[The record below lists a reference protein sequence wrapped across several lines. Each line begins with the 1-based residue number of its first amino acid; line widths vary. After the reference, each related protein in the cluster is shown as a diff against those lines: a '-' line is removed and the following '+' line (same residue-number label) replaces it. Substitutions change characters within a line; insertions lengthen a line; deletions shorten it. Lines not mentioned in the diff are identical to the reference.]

1 MSEAHGVTLTR
12 LSGLS
17 ARLVSHDWA
26 WANDNAVAIAAHW
39 ERRLAESPRMFDG
52 RVLLSCG
59 CSIRDGFCEMLYFET
74 RFSNFLS
81 FRESGLS
88 DPQVA
93 NAFAAIVPVTGDGA
107 ILLGEMAPHTA
118 NAGKIY
124 FPCGTPDPDD
134 LRPGGIVDLAG
145 SAEREFTEETGLRL
159 PREAEPSPWV
169 LMRGNGQCAFLRP
182 VRFQQSTQ
190 DLLAAIAAHH
200 AGEAVPELSR
210 MVVVRRRGD
219 IERERMPGF
228 VRVYL
233 EHVLYS

>member
-1 MSEAHGVTLTR
+1 MSEAHGITLTP
-12 LSGLS
+12 LTGLS

-26 WANDNAVAIAAHW
+26 WARDNAVAIAGNW
-39 ERRLAESPRMFDG
+39 ERRLAERPRMFDG

-81 FRESGLS
+81 FRESGS
-88 DPQVA
+88 PDPAVA

-118 NAGKIY
+118 NAGRIY

-134 LRPGGIVDLAG
+134 LRAGGIVDLAG
-145 SAEREFTEETGLRL
+145 SAEREFVEETGLRL

-182 VRFQQSTQ
+182 VRFAASTQ
-190 DLLAAIAAHH
+190 DLLATIAEHH

-210 MVVVRRRGD
+210 MVVVRSRPD
-219 IERERMPGF
+219 IEHERMPGF
-228 VRVYL
+228 VQAYL
-233 EHVLYS
+233 DSILPS